1 MMWTIR
7 LAAIAALVF
16 CSITAAT
23 AEEATQNQ
31 PDEAS
36 NDNSCMFAGGDYSE
50 GAEICVTSHAALR
63 CEGGKWS
70 RDPQLDCT
78 AGMSEMPHSPPMMT
92 PDQMG
97 PDHMAPHQ

>member
-31 PDEAS
+31 SDEAS
-36 NDNSCMFAGGDYSE
+36 DDNSCMFAGGEYSE
-50 GAEICVTSHAALR
+50 GAELCVTSHAALK

-70 RDPQLDCT
+70 RDAQLDCT
-78 AGMSEMPHSPPMMT
+78 GGMMPHPGESGTNP
-92 PDQMG
+92 
-97 PDHMAPHQ
+97 